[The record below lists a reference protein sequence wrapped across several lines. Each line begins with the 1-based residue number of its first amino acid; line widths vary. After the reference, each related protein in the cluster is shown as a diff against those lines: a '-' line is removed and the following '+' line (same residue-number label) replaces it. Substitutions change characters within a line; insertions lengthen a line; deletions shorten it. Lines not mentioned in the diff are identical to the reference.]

1 MVEKYFSL
9 GGETMTELDGDSF
22 WLEASSFVKQH
33 LQPGDQLLAPLKF
46 RPALSPVSYS
56 STYRQ
61 QASEFDW
68 VLIHKGMLSKVDR
81 SFLRQT
87 LQQLHPVFANEVF
100 VIFAK
105 RQLSAGHAAPLH
117 NGHFQAFLSLADP
130 EAQLDAPPKVQSEP
144 SAPSLRR
151 WVRRWLGTER
161 ESGQMRAILDCSE
174 RIDENSRQVLT
185 LLDRMQALE
194 RALGQN
200 GQTRP
205 GSAWIGS
212 KTLLAQMSRQEFYE
226 RCRAACQTAYLGEGE
241 ILCRVLGTYMLYGDT
256 TDVGILPHLCLN
268 GYWEPWLTLAVLQT
282 LKPGDACL
290 DVGANHGYYALVAA
304 GAVGPTGRV
313 LALEPNFKLAELVRK
328 SLEVNGFNQYAQ
340 ILPLAASERSGD
352 TVNLVVPHGNTGH
365 ASLHINANA
374 ADQVMA
380 VQTTTIDELTADW
393 PHVDLIKIDTEG
405 AEAAVWGGM
414 KQTVRRNPE
423 IKIVLEF
430 GSARYPQAQ
439 AFLEEILAEGFILR
453 YVDYD
458 AQIKPLSLERCLT
471 ERPESYWDLFLSR
484 R

>member
-1 MVEKYFSL
+1 
-9 GGETMTELDGDSF
+9 MTGLDGDSY
-22 WLEASSFVKQH
+22 WIEAGNVVKQH
-33 LQPGDQLLAPLKF
+33 LQPGDRLLAPLKF
-46 RPALSPVSYS
+46 KPTFSLVFPYS
-56 STYRQ
+56 DTYSQ
-61 QASEFDW
+61 QPTDFDW
-68 VLIHKGMLSKVDR
+68 VLLHKGMLSKVDR
-81 SFLRQT
+81 GFLRQT
-87 LQQLHPVFANEVF
+87 LDQLHPVFANEVF
-100 VIFAK
+100 VVFAK
-105 RQLSAGHAAPLH
+105 RSDLAIHPSRPLDA
-117 NGHFQAFLSLADP
+117 GHFQAFLT
-130 EAQLDAPPKVQSEP
+130 EVNP
-144 SAPSLRR
+144 SAPTSLSAGPQSLTSLRHR
-151 WVRRWLGTER
+151 IQHWLGAER
-161 ESGQMRAILDCSE
+161 ESGQLKAILDCSE
-174 RIDENSRQVLT
+174 RIDQNSRQVMAL
-185 LLDRMQALE
+185 LE
-194 RALGQN
+194 RVQGLEKRLGQS
-200 GQTRP
+200 GQNRP
-205 GSAWIGS
+205 SSAWIGS
-212 KTLLAQMSRQEFYE
+212 KTLLAQMSRQEFYD

-268 GYWEPWLTLAVLQT
+268 GYWEPWLTLAILQT

-328 SLEVNGFNQYAQ
+328 SLEVNGFSDRAK
-340 ILPLAASERSGD
+340 ILPLAASNRSGD

-365 ASLHINANA
+365 ASLHINAAA

-393 PHVDLIKIDTEG
+393 PRVDVIKIDTEG
-405 AEAAVWGGM
+405 AEAAVWEGM
-414 KQTVRRNPE
+414 QQTIERHPE

-439 AFLEEILAEGFILR
+439 AFLEAILAAGFLLR
-453 YVDYD
+453 YVDHD